1 MEKDKAYFR
10 KLANQIMIDLSD
22 DEIEVLQKEFEVTLR
37 KMDLLDKIN
46 TDDVKEMVYPFEL
59 ETHFLR
65 KDEVENVISQ
75 QEALENAPEVKDG
88 QILVPKVVK

>member
-10 KLANQIMIDLSD
+10 KLANQIMFELSD
-22 DEIEVLQKEFEVTLR
+22 EELEELKKEFEVTIR

-46 TDDVKEMVYPFEL
+46 TDDVKEMVYPFEG

-65 KDEVENVISQ
+65 EDVVDRVVTQE
-75 QEALENAPEVKDG
+75 EALANAPEVREG
-88 QILVPKVVK
+88 QVLVPKVVK

>member
-65 KDEVENVISQ
+65 EDEVENVISQ

>member
-1 MEKDKAYFR
+1 MEKNKAYFR

-22 DEIEVLQKEFEVTLR
+22 DEIEILQKEFEVTLR

-65 KDEVENVISQ
+65 EDEIENVISQ